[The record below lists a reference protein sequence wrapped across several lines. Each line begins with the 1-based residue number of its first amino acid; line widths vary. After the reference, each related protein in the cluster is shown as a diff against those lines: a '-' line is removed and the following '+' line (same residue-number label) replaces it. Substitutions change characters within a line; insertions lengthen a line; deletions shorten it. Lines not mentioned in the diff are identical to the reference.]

1 MEKLSNSLKLIYEKE
16 FEINKEAK
24 TKKHTNK
31 DNEQSDSRFK
41 KNPNEGYQML
51 RFSYNLKNIQDEDHV
66 VQLLN
71 MLAEYCPY
79 ALKIVNDDMQIDLK
93 YVDPS
98 ICELIGHKL

>member
-41 KNPNEGYQML
+41 KNPNEGY
-51 RFSYNLKNIQDEDHV
+51 
-66 VQLLN
+66 
-71 MLAEYCPY
+71 
-79 ALKIVNDDMQIDLK
+79 
-93 YVDPS
+93 
-98 ICELIGHKL
+98 